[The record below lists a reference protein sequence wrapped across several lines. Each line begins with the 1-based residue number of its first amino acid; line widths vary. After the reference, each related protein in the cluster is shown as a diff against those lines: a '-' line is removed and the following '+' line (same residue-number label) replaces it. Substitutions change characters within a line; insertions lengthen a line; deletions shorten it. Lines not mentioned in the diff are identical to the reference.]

1 MTVKHCQIGKI
12 YNALK
17 NISSQRIPA
26 EKAYK
31 IFRLKKDLRELLEFA
46 VAEEEKLFDKYKVKV
61 KNGNIEADDIGVIEN
76 LNGELKELCK
86 EREITHEKITSPDL
100 ACKYACVRYACVHAG
115 SLPAFDRSS
124 G

>member
-12 YNALK
+12 YNAVK

-46 VAEEEKLFDKYKVKV
+46 VAEEAKLFDKYKVKV
-61 KNGNIEADDIGVIEN
+61 KNGNIEADDIGVIEK
-76 LNGELKELCK
+76 LNEELKELCNTEIELDF
-86 EREITHEKITSPDL
+86 ERIKFEEKDFENIKMSADEFEAL
-100 ACKYACVRYACVHAG
+100 EGVIV
-115 SLPAFDRSS
+115 FE
-124 G
+124 